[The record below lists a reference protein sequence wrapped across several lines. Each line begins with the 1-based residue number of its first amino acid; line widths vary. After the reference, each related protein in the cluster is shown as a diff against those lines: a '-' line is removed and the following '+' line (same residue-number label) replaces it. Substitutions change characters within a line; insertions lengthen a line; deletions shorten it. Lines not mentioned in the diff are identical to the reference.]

1 MSYNGSGTF
10 NINSTGQPVVT
21 GTVISST
28 AFNALTSDLATG
40 LTTAITKDGQTT
52 TTARIPFA
60 QGVNSTLTTDATSS
74 TTGSIITAGG
84 ISCQKAL
91 VIGTTLTYGGV
102 TLTNAV
108 TGTGKMVLDTSPTLT
123 TAVVNPSAE
132 GTVTA
137 AATTDL
143 STSSANRQSVT
154 GNTTITSFGT
164 GANLY
169 RVIRFTGTP
178 LITYNATTLITPT
191 GANIQAA
198 PGDVATLSSDGSGN
212 WRIIS
217 YQPYGGVVDSYASS
231 VSVGNATA
239 TNITSIS
246 IPPGKWRVSM
256 VVWYNSN
263 NTNTAVRGGIN
274 SVSATFPT
282 TYGKDIN
289 DGAISSQQQGSVVI
303 PAYDVTPT
311 TTTTYYLVAA
321 VYGAGGSA
329 NCNGYIR
336 AERIF

>member
-10 NINSTGQPVVT
+10 NINSAGQPVVT
-21 GTVISST
+21 GTIISST

-40 LTTAITKDGQTT
+40 LTTAITKDGQTAT
-52 TTARIPFA
+52 TVRIPFA
-60 QGVNSTLTTDATSS
+60 QGINSTLTTDATSS
-74 TTGSIITAGG
+74 TTGSIVTAGG
-84 ISCQKAL
+84 ISCQKAAYIGTAAT
-91 VIGTTLTYGGV
+91 IGTTLTYGGV

-143 STSSANRQSVT
+143 STSTANRQSVT

-217 YQPYGGVVDSYASS
+217 YAPYGGVL
-231 VSVGNATA
+231 
-239 TNITSIS
+239 
-246 IPPGKWRVSM
+246 
-256 VVWYNSN
+256 
-263 NTNTAVRGGIN
+263 
-274 SVSATFPT
+274 SVSATSLDTCGAYVSIGSITLTPENGCFPQIFLT
-282 TYGKDIN
+282 LDM
-289 DGAISSQQQGSVVI
+289 V
-303 PAYDVTPT
+303 
-311 TTTTYYLVAA
+311 
-321 VYGAGGSA
+321 
-329 NCNGYIR
+329 
-336 AERIF
+336 ERKQLWP